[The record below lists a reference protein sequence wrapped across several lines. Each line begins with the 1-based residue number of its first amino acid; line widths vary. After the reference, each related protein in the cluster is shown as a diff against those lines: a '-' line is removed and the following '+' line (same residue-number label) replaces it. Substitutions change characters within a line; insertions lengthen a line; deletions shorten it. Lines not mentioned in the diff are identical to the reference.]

1 MADTQSPPVLPT
13 LIELSKIDTLI
24 FGIEVQRK
32 KILDEVATRKQALAA
47 QEGKRAVRV
56 KLLEEKRAACS
67 KEEKAVKNERD
78 RVNERRRSIGTL
90 NNYKVQQAAER
101 EIDFVAKQIGKREE
115 MVLAMMR
122 DVEILEK
129 DVAEFDTVVSG
140 LQGEVSALEKDAT
153 EALADFE
160 QRLNEY
166 KPQRAELAKSIASN
180 PALTVYSRIQARFPQ
195 NPVAEVMNRDTCS
208 GCHIK
213 LGPQA
218 VVQIARGDVVKCPG
232 CGRILS
238 LPAEAPQ

>member
-1 MADTQSPPVLPT
+1 MADTQSPSVLPT
-13 LIELSKIDTLI
+13 LVELSKVDVLI
-24 FGIEVQRK
+24 FGIEVQKK
-32 KILDEVATRKQALAA
+32 KILDELAARRQAVATH
-47 QEGKRAVRV
+47 ESKRAARF
-56 KLLEEKRAACS
+56 KLLEEKRAACA
-67 KEEKAVKNERD
+67 KEEKGVKNERD
-78 RVNERRRSIGTL
+78 RINERRRSIGTL

-115 MVLAMMR
+115 MVLGMMR
-122 DVEILEK
+122 EVELLEK
-129 DVAEFDTVVSG
+129 DLAEFDGIVAG
-140 LQGEVSALEKDAT
+140 LQQELAAMEKDSA

-166 KPQRAELAKSIASN
+166 SPRRVELATSIASN
-180 PALTVYSRIQARFPQ
+180 PALTVYSRIQSRFPQ
-195 NPVAEVMNRDTCS
+195 NPVVEVINRDTCA

-238 LPAEAPQ
+238 LPAEAP